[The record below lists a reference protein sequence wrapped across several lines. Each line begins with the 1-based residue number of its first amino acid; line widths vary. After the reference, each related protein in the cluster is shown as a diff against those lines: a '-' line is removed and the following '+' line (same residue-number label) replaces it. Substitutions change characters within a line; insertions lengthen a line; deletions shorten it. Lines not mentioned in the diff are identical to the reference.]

1 MCHNPTPPTCPRLT
15 CALARRVL
23 CSDGDCC
30 DSDAG
35 TQLKLPKDRLRKL
48 REGGRGRFDIQA
60 GVDRSKFVAHMPGPI
75 SQAFYRAPG
84 MLDHLAAMRQQKK
97 QEDHQQTGKL

>member
-1 MCHNPTPPTCPRLT
+1 MLQSDVAHLSSASR
-15 CALARRVL
+15 CALALRG
-23 CSDGDCC
+23 GDCC

-35 TQLKLPKDRLRKL
+35 TALKLPKDRLRQL
-48 REGGRGRFDIQA
+48 REGGRGGFDIQA

-84 MLDHLAAMRQQKK
+84 MLDHLATMRQQKK
-97 QEDHQQTGKL
+97 QEQHQQTGKL